1 MNNISNYNKF
11 DQKSINEVL
20 RKINDNNK
28 IMLPDIQRKFV
39 WSEEKIL
46 KFIDSILIVYPIGMF
61 LFWELDGKFLIE
73 NKATYTFYKFINKFN
88 ERQLNKN
95 DKIESYKARREIL
108 RKKLYDIFGLEYD
121 DKKEI
126 DITNDI
132 GE

>member
-39 WSEEKIL
+39 WSEEKML
-46 KFIDSILIVYPIGMF
+46 KFIDSILIGYPIGMF

-126 DITNDI
+126 DITYI
-132 GE
+132 Y